1 MESLIEEAE
10 RLVDGDTARMRDIK
24 QAAVDACQS
33 VQNEI
38 EAGRNIRKYPARY
51 CIADGTYMVG
61 YWAATG
67 RGEEIDAILSMSD
80 EEILADFHCTPEE
93 YAKLMRQVFEL
104 TAKLV
109 RTEEA
114 VQDLITICRGHLSN
128 AHDGKVCT
136 RTKRCRDEEA
146 RKPNELIH
154 RMVRAEIRADG
165 AQALFRQI
173 RRWIESGRLHQPHL

>member
-1 MESLIEEAE
+1 M
-10 RLVDGDTARMRDIK
+10 D
-24 QAAVDACQS
+24 
-33 VQNEI
+33 
-38 EAGRNIRKYPARY
+38 
-51 CIADGTYMVG
+51 
-61 YWAATG
+61 
-67 RGEEIDAILSMSD
+67 EEIDAILSMSD

-128 AHDGKVCT
+128 AHAWESMYENE
-136 RTKRCRDEEA
+136 KRCRDEEA

-154 RMVRAEIRADG
+154 RMVRAEIRADR

-173 RRWIESGRLHQPHL
+173 RRWIESGEDCTNRIYESVGKELDY